1 MTNRQISSLSPSPA
15 VPSQVLVASNIDW
28 GVTID
33 AYLLGAARIGDRYAA
48 QAYFDLS
55 GNTED
60 GMTVVT
66 PPVTLLF
73 RKDEFVMLRSVCGK
87 DHYVIVTEQG
97 KG

>member
-1 MTNRQISSLSPSPA
+1 
-15 VPSQVLVASNIDW
+15 
-28 GVTID
+28 
-33 AYLLGAARIGDRYAA
+33 
-48 QAYFDLS
+48 
-55 GNTED
+55 
-60 GMTVVT
+60 MTVVT